1 MVLLSG
7 CGVFSVWEKGVCGGV
22 SKDVLLWLVLL
33 VRVLVVP
40 VLVLLVLVLLLG
52 MAVTPKVVLDIIMIT
67 IVVSIEMSW
76 WFS

>member
-7 CGVFSVWEKGVCGGV
+7 CGVFSVWEKGVSGGV

-40 VLVLLVLVLLLG
+40 VLVLVLLLG
-52 MAVTPKVVLDIIMIT
+52 MAVKPKVVLDIIMIT
-67 IVVSIEMSW
+67 FVVSIEMSW
-76 WFS
+76 WFL